1 MAEKIAKKI
10 GLDSDRCY
18 ILGLLH
24 DIGRFKP
31 NRFHGI
37 VGYEIAMENNDKELA
52 KICLTHCFLFD
63 NDKIGTFDFPNNEFK
78 EQDIIKTKELLNS
91 FEINDYDKL
100 IRLCDFLSI
109 GDTLNSVTIED
120 RLLDLITRY
129 PLNQNDYD
137 NLFNEIDGLKNYF
150 EKKFDFV

>member
-1 MAEKIAKKI
+1 M
-10 GLDSDRCY
+10 
-18 ILGLLH
+18 
-24 DIGRFKP
+24 
-31 NRFHGI
+31 
-37 VGYEIAMENNDKELA
+37 
-52 KICLTHCFLFD
+52 
-63 NDKIGTFDFPNNEFK
+63 
-78 EQDIIKTKELLNS
+78 S

-109 GDTLNSVTIED
+109 GDTLDSVTIED

-150 EKKFDFV
+150 ENKFDFDLYGLLETK